1 MVRAIPWGQGAVLGG
16 RTWQQACGFGRE
28 LLVGVGAEVRAGRW
42 RRRWGRGGC
51 GGGWVLGKLKTVVV
65 PQLQFLVV
73 VVVQFLDK
81 VDDCPLLCS
90 FGFGPDSAENCGV
103 PAVAS
108 FVILRCSS
116 SSWTRLVTCPRWQV
130 LGPRQSTDA
139 FG

>member
-1 MVRAIPWGQGAVLGG
+1 MCRAV
-16 RTWQQACGFGRE
+16 E
-28 LLVGVGAEVRAGRW
+28 AEVGSW
-42 RRRWGRGGC
+42 RLWWRTGAWET
-51 GGGWVLGKLKTVVV
+51 VLKTVVV

-90 FGFGPDSAENCGV
+90 LGFGPESAENCGV

-130 LGPRQSTDA
+130 LGPRQFTDA